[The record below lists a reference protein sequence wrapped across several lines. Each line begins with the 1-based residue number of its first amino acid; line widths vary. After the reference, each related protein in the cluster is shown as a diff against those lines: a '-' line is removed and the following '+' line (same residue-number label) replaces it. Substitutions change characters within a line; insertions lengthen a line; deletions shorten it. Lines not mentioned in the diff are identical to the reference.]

1 MERRY
6 LKAINFDLSVHELE
20 KYYPDYRKAYY
31 DLKRF
36 FRKQGFEHRQG
47 SGYVSRKKLIQ
58 ADIIDLLDVMNEE
71 LPWMH
76 DCVTRIDVTNIGA
89 QHDLKDLLKDL
100 AVASS
105 EDLLSPEEI

>member
-1 MERRY
+1 
-6 LKAINFDLSVHELE
+6 
-20 KYYPDYRKAYY
+20 
-31 DLKRF
+31 
-36 FRKQGFEHRQG
+36 
-47 SGYVSRKKLIQ
+47 
-58 ADIIDLLDVMNEE
+58 
-71 LPWMH
+71 MH